1 MKCGMAITCLSVYE
15 YEINNKHGMNKY
27 ELACQVAKA
36 SGKTLK
42 EVIPIINSLFKVMGE
57 TILAGVKINIGD
69 LGSFSLKVR
78 KQRKGYDPYHRV
90 PMIIPESMSLKF
102 EAAPSLQK
110 KIAIKCSQNIISEK

>member
-1 MKCGMAITCLSVYE
+1 
-15 YEINNKHGMNKY
+15 MNKY

-90 PMIIPESMSLKF
+90 PMIIPESMSLIRSG
-102 EAAPSLQK
+102 SLV
-110 KIAIKCSQNIISEK
+110 AEKNSDKMFAEYYFRKMTAGEHTPNSV

>member
-1 MKCGMAITCLSVYE
+1 
-15 YEINNKHGMNKY
+15 MNKY

-42 EVIPIINSLFKVMGE
+42 EVIPITNALFKVMGE

-78 KQRKGYDPYHRV
+78 KQRNGYDPHRHI
-90 PMIIPESMSLKF
+90 PMIIPESMAVKF
-102 EAAPSLQK
+102 EPAPCLQK
-110 KIAIKCSQNIISEK
+110 KIAAKYSPDVVPEK

>member
-1 MKCGMAITCLSVYE
+1 
-15 YEINNKHGMNKY
+15 MNKY

-110 KIAIKCSQNIISEK
+110 KNSDKMFAEYYFRKMTAGEHTPNSV